1 MHSALSQFIRGFV
14 CNCFVGLNISCHSF
28 AFSQSH
34 AQVSNSLTNVSGLA
48 VAVSDLHCSLS
59 VLWSVF
65 IIVNSLLKVLIAV
78 VLSVSLLNACD
89 SFRSRCASNVRD
101 GHCHNSSN
109 VFSWLRNDKIGKR
122 FSHTYLQ
129 VWMLVCRGS
138 SHTWLVVL
146 VVMISCIMQCVI
158 DLLVLNI

>member
-1 MHSALSQFIRGFV
+1 MQYLIYTAPCLS
-14 CNCFVGLNISCHSF
+14 
-28 AFSQSH
+28 
-34 AQVSNSLTNVSGLA
+34 SGL
-48 VAVSDLHCSLS
+48 SS
-59 VLWSVF
+59 V
-65 IIVNSLLKVLIAV
+65 VNSLLKVLIAV
-78 VLSVSLLNACD
+78 VLSVSLLNVCN

-101 GHCHNSSN
+101 SHCHKSSN

-146 VVMISCIMQCVI
+146 VVMIFHIVCNRSVGIKYMVQCALLHLSC
-158 DLLVLNI
+158 LALSFNIIHS